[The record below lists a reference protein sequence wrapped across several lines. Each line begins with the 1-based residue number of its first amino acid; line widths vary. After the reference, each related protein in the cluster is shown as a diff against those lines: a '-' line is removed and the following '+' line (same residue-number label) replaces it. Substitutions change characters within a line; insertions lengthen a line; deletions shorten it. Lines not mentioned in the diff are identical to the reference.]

1 MLNHLPRRYTVLITT
16 SGQTPTTL
24 TVRPLPILVVLLAAI
39 AAPTAWV
46 MSLLLHNEQLAERNE
61 ELSKTA
67 SEVLVEIDS
76 LDEEIETLKDRAGV
90 EADENPL
97 TPRSEVP
104 AVPQG
109 GPAAS
114 IDPLTALEVARQKV
128 PALEETLDRAVK
140 PALEETLAAEAER
153 RNSFPDGLPLD
164 GPLNISS
171 EFGLR
176 SNPFGG
182 RNFELHSGIDFTGPV
197 GQPILATADGV
208 VEKSE
213 RGRGYGLYVRIDHGF
228 GHDTLYA
235 HLSELKVEVGDEVR
249 RGEVIGSL
257 GNTGRST
264 GPHLHYSVY
273 RNDEAVNPRYY
284 LKLTDGEG

>member
-16 SGQTPTTL
+16 PGQAPTTL
-24 TVRPLPILVVLLAAI
+24 TVRPLPILIVLLAAM

-46 MSLLLHNEQLAERNE
+46 VNLLLHNEQLAEHNE

-90 EADENPL
+90 EADESPL
-97 TPRSEVP
+97 PPLSEGP
-104 AVPQG
+104 TVPQG

-114 IDPLTALEVARQKV
+114 VDPLTALRLARQKV

-140 PALEETLAAEAER
+140 PALEETLAAEAQQR
-153 RNSFPDGLPLD
+153 DAFPDGLPL
-164 GPLNISS
+164 GGTLSVSS

-176 SNPFGG
+176 PNPFGG
-182 RNFELHSGIDFTGPV
+182 RSYELHNGIDFTGPIGKPV
-197 GQPILATADGV
+197 LATADGV

-213 RGRGYGLYVRIDHGF
+213 RAGGYGLHVVIDHGF
-228 GHDTLYA
+228 GHETLYA
-235 HLSELKVEVGDEVR
+235 HLSELKVDAGDQVR
-249 RGEVIGSL
+249 RGDVIGHL
-257 GNTGRST
+257 GNTGRSS
-264 GPHLHYSVY
+264 GPHLHYGVY
-273 RNDEAVNPRYY
+273 RNGEPVNPRYY
-284 LKLTDGEG
+284 LKLTDREG